1 MLTLGRSEW
10 EEVEEHIQ
18 DRLYAAA
25 VQVFPGEAPDPG
37 KCRLCTSLVTWL
49 CGGWVI
55 KGTLCHLGTGCR
67 GLSSLMVRVH
77 SKTFHRRAW
86 HGHLEALSPRLGS
99 SDQQSTEDTARA
111 TMA

>member
-1 MLTLGRSEW
+1 MRLSVLTLGRSEW

-55 KGTLCHLGTGCR
+55 KGTLDSLVSSWNR
-67 GLSSLMVRVH
+67 LS
-77 SKTFHRRAW
+77 W
-86 HGHLEALSPRLGS
+86 II
-99 SDQQSTEDTARA
+99 
-111 TMA
+111 